1 MGEISNA
8 KVVLGQRFSKCQLDF
23 HGFRTLPWS
32 TICNKGFIVLVYVL
46 VLSIEKNRLQ
56 EKDVMLIM
64 LNIAAAWLQL
74 VIPLQSSFQQ
84 IMENIAA
91 LKPNVV

>member
-1 MGEISNA
+1 MGKIANA
-8 KVVLGQRFSKCQLDF
+8 KVVWGQIFSKCKLDF
-23 HGFRTLPWS
+23 RGFRTLPWS

-46 VLSIEKNRLQ
+46 VLSIEKHRLQ

-74 VIPLQSSFQQ
+74 VIPLQSSFQRWFRS
-84 IMENIAA
+84 
-91 LKPNVV
+91 PP